1 MNKIEPGVQEGLKES
16 RMRSLIKGITW
27 RILGTLDTVIIS
39 YFITGSWTF
48 AFSIG
53 SIEVFSKLV
62 LYYIHERIWQMLPRG
77 SVRSWFLKKK

>member
-1 MNKIEPGVQEGLKES
+1 MEPAIQEELKES

-27 RILGTLDTVIIS
+27 RILGTLDTVVIS

-53 SIEVFSKLV
+53 SIEVVSKLV
-62 LYYIHERIWQMLPRG
+62 LYYFHERIWQMLPRG
-77 SVRSWFLKKK
+77 SVRSWFSKK

>member
-1 MNKIEPGVQEGLKES
+1 MDPALDDRLKES

-27 RILGTLDTVIIS
+27 RILGTIDTIVIS

-53 SIEVFSKLV
+53 SIEVISKVV
-62 LYYIHERIWQMLPRG
+62 LYYFHERIWQMLPRG
-77 SVRSWFLKKK
+77 SVRSWFSKKR